1 MLSHSALLELLY
13 DLFAMLMFISYLAL
27 MVVIVVRVVM
37 TRRALGVS
45 LSWLILIFTI
55 PFLGVSLYLL
65 FGEVRLGRKRVE
77 RARAMYEPYAR
88 WIHQLVGQ
96 FPQPPTQGSETAQPL
111 VELVAARLGSPM
123 LGGNQVALLTEPNA
137 ILFALAQDIRE
148 ASASCYLEFYIWQ
161 AGGWADRWAET
172 NEAR

>member
-37 TRRALGVS
+37 TRRAIGVS

-65 FGEVRLGRKRVE
+65 FGEVRLGRKRV
-77 RARAMYEPYAR
+77 
-88 WIHQLVGQ
+88 
-96 FPQPPTQGSETAQPL
+96 
-111 VELVAARLGSPM
+111 
-123 LGGNQVALLTEPNA
+123 
-137 ILFALAQDIRE
+137 
-148 ASASCYLEFYIWQ
+148 
-161 AGGWADRWAET
+161 
-172 NEAR
+172 

>member
-37 TRRALGVS
+37 TRRAIGVS

-88 WIHQLVGQ
+88 WIHQLSVS
-96 FPQPPTQGSETAQPL
+96 FLSRRLRAVRRL
-111 VELVAARLGSPM
+111 NHSWSWWRRVWVRRCSVA
-123 LGGNQVALLTEPNA
+123 
-137 ILFALAQDIRE
+137 IRWP
-148 ASASCYLEFYIWQ
+148 C
-161 AGGWADRWAET
+161 
-172 NEAR
+172 